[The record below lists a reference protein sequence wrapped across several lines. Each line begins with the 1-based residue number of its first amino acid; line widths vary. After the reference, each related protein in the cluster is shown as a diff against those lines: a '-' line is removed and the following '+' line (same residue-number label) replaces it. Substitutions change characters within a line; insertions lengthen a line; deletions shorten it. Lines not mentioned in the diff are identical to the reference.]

1 MTYTLFRLDA
11 APPARRFALAL
22 CAVALSTGATLAH
35 AGITDPANDFLPTF
49 AGSVASA
56 DLDVL
61 SASATYDAAADLFT
75 LTGTMAGAIGSTPTG
90 FYVWGVNTGT
100 GTAGFAAN
108 GLPGVLFNRVV
119 LLNSPT
125 AGNSIPGSGALPA
138 GAVTIAGN
146 TITAIVS
153 GSLLPSTG
161 FAKLD
166 YTWNL
171 WPRDNNFTGFA
182 AISDFAPNTTD
193 FATTAA
199 VPEPGTYALML
210 GGLGLVGWLGTR
222 RRRAHGMAVSH

>member
-1 MTYTLFRLDA
+1 MIRPLFRPDT
-11 APPARRFALAL
+11 APHARRLALAL
-22 CAVALSTGATLAH
+22 CAVALSTGATVAR

-61 SASATYDAAADLFT
+61 SASATYDAGNDVFT
-75 LTGTMAGAIGSTPTG
+75 LTGTMAGAIGSTPGG

-108 GLPGVLFNRVV
+108 GLTDVLFNRVV

-125 AGNSIPGSGALPA
+125 AGNSIPGVGALPA

-146 TITAIVS
+146 TITAVVS
-153 GSLLPSTG
+153 GSLLASTG

-171 WPRDNNFTGFA
+171 WPRDAAFTGFA
-182 AISDFAPNTTD
+182 AISDFAPNTTN

-210 GGLGLVGWLGTR
+210 GGLGLVGWVGAR
-222 RRRAHGMAVSH
+222 RRRAPGVAAHS